1 MLSCNLGNYL
11 IKRQSERYIIIMI
24 IIMIIIIIIITIIII
39 IIMIILDKQK
49 HPITMIT
56 KLLSAR
62 YYVSLMDFAQNLIFI
77 TSYIIYILSYQ

>member
-1 MLSCNLGNYL
+1 
-11 IKRQSERYIIIMI
+11 
-24 IIMIIIIIIITIIII
+24 
-39 IIMIILDKQK
+39 MIILDKQK

-77 TSYIIYILSYQ
+77 TSYIIYFKLSMIVLFQFNDAY